1 MFTFPVPRTI
11 PIGSYAVAS
20 CVYVLIDEG
29 KSMSADMRVMWYLKR
44 LGTIQMVDD
53 ELDCESTE
61 QCKVVSFVPR
71 EPRDMNN
78 DFDRSIFVM
87 DAITRVYF
95 LTPVNNMVY
104 CLDMSPSNVS
114 VVRSPTNHFTKT
126 LISFLLQNIIVVFI
140 FM

>member
-1 MFTFPVPRTI
+1 
-11 PIGSYAVAS
+11 
-20 CVYVLIDEG
+20 
-29 KSMSADMRVMWYLKR
+29 MSADMRVMWYLKR

-53 ELDCESTE
+53 ELDGESTE
-61 QCKVVSFVPR
+61 QCKVISFVPR
-71 EPRDMNN
+71 EPKDMDN

-114 VVRSPTNHFTKT
+114 VVRSPTNNFIKAQFHFYYK
-126 LISFLLQNIIVVFI
+126 I
-140 FM
+140 